1 MVSRGNLGFYGR
13 CASVALIGCAG
24 CALGHPRNDPRVV
37 TGLSNESGQI
47 VQVGRETDGDHSV
60 MLFLVVGIMVA
71 TGLAMLVWLVRHHL
85 KSSMAVVREQTDTA
99 A

>member
-1 MVSRGNLGFYGR
+1 
-13 CASVALIGCAG
+13 
-24 CALGHPRNDPRVV
+24 
-37 TGLSNESGQI
+37 
-47 VQVGRETDGDHSV
+47 